1 MQRTC
6 HHNVE
11 FPRTFSLQN
20 MYNRIEVDL
29 QDINIELLF
38 DFVQTSMQR
47 GLAVVLYDVIH
58 PTSYFYKLL
67 LPCQNTNN
75 VSGTWLVHADIF
87 IHLFICLKPG

>member
-1 MQRTC
+1 MQSTY

-29 QDINIELLF
+29 QDIKIELLF
-38 DFVQTSMQR
+38 DFVQTSMQL

-58 PTSYFYKLL
+58 PPSYVY
-67 LPCQNTNN
+67 
-75 VSGTWLVHADIF
+75 
-87 IHLFICLKPG
+87 

>member
-11 FPRTFSLQN
+11 FPRIFSLQN
-20 MYNRIEVDL
+20 MYNRVEVDL
-29 QDINIELLF
+29 RDINIELLF

-58 PTSYFYKLL
+58 PMFSVY
-67 LPCQNTNN
+67 
-75 VSGTWLVHADIF
+75 
-87 IHLFICLKPG
+87 

>member
-11 FPRTFSLQN
+11 FPRIFSLQN
-20 MYNRIEVDL
+20 KYNRVEVDL
-29 QDINIELLF
+29 RDINIELLF

-58 PTSYFYKLL
+58 PMSSVY
-67 LPCQNTNN
+67 
-75 VSGTWLVHADIF
+75 
-87 IHLFICLKPG
+87 

>member
-6 HHNVE
+6 HHNVK

-29 QDINIELLF
+29 QDIKIELLF
-38 DFVQTSMQR
+38 DFLQTSMQL

-58 PTSYFYKLL
+58 PTSYVY
-67 LPCQNTNN
+67 
-75 VSGTWLVHADIF
+75 
-87 IHLFICLKPG
+87 

>member
-1 MQRTC
+1 MQRAC

-11 FPRTFSLQN
+11 FPRTFSLQ
-20 MYNRIEVDL
+20 NRIEVDL

-47 GLAVVLYDVIH
+47 GLAVLLYDVLH
-58 PTSYFYKLL
+58 PTSYVYWLL

-75 VSGTWLVHADIF
+75 VSGI
-87 IHLFICLKPG
+87 

>member
-11 FPRTFSLQN
+11 FPRKFSSQN
-20 MYNRIEVDL
+20 MYNKIEVDL

-47 GLAVVLYDVIH
+47 GLAVVLYDSLH
-58 PTSYFYKLL
+58 PTSYVYLLL

-75 VSGTWLVHADIF
+75 VSGI
-87 IHLFICLKPG
+87 

>member
-11 FPRTFSLQN
+11 FPRIFSLQN
-20 MYNRIEVDL
+20 KYNRVEVDL

-58 PTSYFYKLL
+58 PMFSVY
-67 LPCQNTNN
+67 
-75 VSGTWLVHADIF
+75 
-87 IHLFICLKPG
+87 